1 VIDLARKGGIKAIL
15 VEPFYDMTAAE
26 QIAEAAGAKVLRVS
40 TSVGG
45 VEQARDYLSMMDYN
59 VRTVAAALK

>member
-1 VIDLARKGGIKAIL
+1 
-15 VEPFYDMTAAE
+15 
-26 QIAEAAGAKVLRVS
+26 VS